1 MEVDS
6 KYSQIYVLINE
17 NPTFPTIYLLIF
29 SIFLVE
35 TDLWNYYF
43 FILIFIFNYLIT
55 LFFIL

>member
-55 LFFIL
+55 LF